1 MEKKGAAK
9 EMTESEINLYVYG
22 VFPDNEIVEIGRLL
36 SRNLHSR
43 QQFEGFFRYSPSYLQ
58 HPLAYAIDPVHL
70 PLDNRTFAADS
81 RETGIHQ
88 VFDDS
93 LPDAWGRHILARR
106 GALNHS
112 RYAPAHLLA
121 VLGGGGLGRLLFNV
135 QQKIPASVD
144 GSIAFTDIAKA
155 IDEAGKLEDSFDTE
169 TAELQHLLACGSS
182 AGGARPKVLTRK
194 DGVHWIA
201 KFSSRRDVH
210 PTLQVALEEAGLT
223 LAKNAGL
230 NVPEFYRITV
240 GDRDILLIK
249 RFDIAPGG
257 GRNGLVSMRT
267 LIGTEDH
274 YSVSYGDMA
283 GIIRSFSHQVQQDLE
298 LLLRQMIVNI
308 LLVNTDDH
316 LQNFAMLHT
325 AEGWMLSPAYDI
337 VPNIHQTGQ
346 IIQVNSKHTALEAE
360 DIIREGTAFGLSY
373 QKSKAIL
380 KDVCGRIGDWSQVFT
395 QKDVP
400 SAHTGKLKAEISQRF
415 QRIALS

>member
-1 MEKKGAAK
+1 MEKKGTAEK
-9 EMTESEINLYVYG
+9 MTEPEISLYVYG
-22 VFPDNEIVEIGRLL
+22 VFPNNEIVEIGRLL

-43 QQFEGFFRYSPSYLQ
+43 LQFEGFFRYSPSYLQ

-70 PLDNRTFAADS
+70 PLDSRTFAADS

-106 GALNHS
+106 GSLDRS

-121 VLGGGGLGRLLFNV
+121 VLGGGGLGRLLFNA
-135 QQKIPASVD
+135 QQRIPASVD
-144 GSIAFTDIAKA
+144 GSIPFADIAKA

-182 AGGARPKVLTRK
+182 AGGARPKVLTRR

-201 KFSSRRDVH
+201 KFSSRRDID
-210 PTLQVALEEAGLT
+210 PTLQVALEETGLT
-223 LAKNAGL
+223 LAKKAGL
-230 NVPEFYRITV
+230 DVPEFCRVLV
-240 GDRDILLIK
+240 GDRNILLIR
-249 RFDIAPGG
+249 RFDIAHAG

-283 GIIRSFSHQVQQDLE
+283 GIIRSFSHRVQQDLE
-298 LLLRQMIVNI
+298 QLLRQMIVNV

-325 AEGWMLSPAYDI
+325 AKGWRLSPAYDI
-337 VPNIHQTGQ
+337 VPNIYQTGQ
-346 IIQVNSKHTALEAE
+346 IIQVNGKHTDIEAE

-373 QKSKAIL
+373 QKSKGIL
-380 KDVCGRIGDWSQVFT
+380 RDVCGRIDDWSYVFT
-395 QKDVP
+395 KKDVP
-400 SAHTGKLKAEISQRF
+400 AAHTGKLKTEISQRF
-415 QRIALS
+415 QRIAP

>member
-1 MEKKGAAK
+1 MEKKGTVE
-9 EMTESEINLYVYG
+9 EMTEPEISLYVYG
-22 VFPDNEIVEIGRLL
+22 LFPNNEVIEIGRLL

-43 QQFEGFFRYSPSYLQ
+43 LQFEGFFRYSPSYLQ

-70 PLDNRTFAADS
+70 PLDSQTFSANNK
-81 RETGIHQ
+81 ETGIHQ

-106 GALNHS
+106 GALDHS

-121 VLGGGGLGRLLFNV
+121 VLGGSGLGRLLYSP
-135 QQKIPASVD
+135 QEKTPAPVD
-144 GSIAFTDIAKA
+144 GSIPFSDIAKA

-182 AGGARPKVLTRK
+182 AGGARPKVLTLK
-194 DGVHWIA
+194 DNTHWIA
-201 KFSSRRDVH
+201 KFSSRRDIH
-210 PTLQVALEEAGLT
+210 PTLMIALEEAGLT
-223 LAKNAGL
+223 LARNGGL
-230 NVPEFYRITV
+230 DVPEFCRV
-240 GDRDILLIK
+240 LAGDRDVLLIK
-249 RFDIAPGG
+249 RFDIVPRG

-274 YSVSYGDMA
+274 YSVSYADLA
-283 GIIRSFSHQVQQDLE
+283 GIIRSLSHQVQKDLE
-298 LLLRQMIVNI
+298 HLLRQMVVNV

-325 AEGWMLSPAYDI
+325 AEGWRLSPAYDI

-346 IIQVNSKHTALEAE
+346 ILQVNGKHTNIESK
-360 DIIREGTAFGLSY
+360 DIIREGTTFGLSY

-380 KDVCGRIGDWSQVFT
+380 KDVCGRVGDWSQVFT
-395 QKDVP
+395 EKDVP
-400 SAHTGKLKAEISQRF
+400 LAHTGKLKAEITQRF
-415 QRIALS
+415 QQLSL